1 MTHVDRWIAPL
12 RVGTDTGKKQ
22 ARIASFTDTLP
33 STGSCHNLLPSTHAP
48 TDQRGHARAARPAG
62 GRTRSRASNFC
73 PVSTARWVGSR
84 KVDWCWSFSS
94 KDVIETSL
102 TTTIFPR
109 TSVLIYLLSPSH
121 LSSFTDAGMDKET
134 SSPTT
139 LLMEKREG

>member
-1 MTHVDRWIAPL
+1 MRGRFRTIISRHY
-12 RVGTDTGKKQ
+12 
-22 ARIASFTDTLP
+22 ARMLVEGLVVWRSHTL
-33 STGSCHNLLPSTHAP
+33 SVNG
-48 TDQRGHARAARPAG
+48 Q

-73 PVSTARWVGSR
+73 PVSTARCLVHTFGVGSR
-84 KVDWCWSFSS
+84 TVDWCWSFSS

-109 TSVLIYLLSPSH
+109 TSVEPVLIYLLSPSH

>member
-1 MTHVDRWIAPL
+1 MRLGWGEA
-12 RVGTDTGKKQ
+12 
-22 ARIASFTDTLP
+22 
-33 STGSCHNLLPSTHAP
+33 HNVRKACMG
-48 TDQRGHARAARPAG
+48 RG

-73 PVSTARWVGSR
+73 PVSTARCIGFLVHTFWVGSR

-102 TTTIFPR
+102 MTTIFPR
-109 TSVLIYLLSPSH
+109 TSVEPELIYLLSPSH

-139 LLMEKREG
+139 LLEKVDVKFGERMGRESDP